1 MSVAQFRVENGLI
14 PGEHNNADLGHSTA
28 QWKDVHVAGG
38 LKLGTKTLDS
48 SFALT
53 STDLSVNQIT
63 LGSLT
68 IDSSTTFGL
77 DSAGIVNIINANPTL
92 DSALVVSIINNETL
106 DSAGIVSIINNETLD
121 STHVKSLIAEEGLD
135 SAVVNQ
141 IISQATSITDSSL
154 VAQLIDSAYVQGKV
168 PASYLTTTLDNDGY
182 IHANQPLIQSFI
194 TGFSS
199 PIVTIDSAFIQ
210 ARAGAGTDSAA
221 VIALI
226 DSDYVQAR
234 QTASTDSAAVI
245 ALIDSAYVQARTTAG
260 TDSAAVLAMID
271 SSHVQGKIP
280 ASFLTT
286 TLDNDGYLYA
296 NQPLIQSFITG
307 FSSPIVT
314 IDSAFIQARAGGGGD
329 SAINASN
336 ALLATNATKLNTA
349 RNIAIS
355 GFATGNANFD
365 GSGDINISTTGA
377 LSGSLAGN
385 LTITNYALL
394 SNATSNWTGDPGAQ
408 GKIQYHSNRW
418 YIVADQSSNRIVQ
431 FRRNNSD
438 VSYVDN
444 SGIYQGRATSANW
457 ADLAEK
463 YEADMEY
470 EEGTVVA
477 IGGDKEITKYKDGMP
492 LAGVISFHPGVRMNV
507 TEENIEDPL
516 FPFVALKGRVPVKI
530 KGSAT
535 KGDYIV
541 ADDDGFGVAC
551 KIENCPHSNKLI
563 GVAIE
568 TGSDMIEVK
577 I

>member
-14 PGEHNNADLGHSTA
+14 PGEHNDADLGHNTA
-28 QWKDVHVAGG
+28 QWKDVYVAGD

-48 SFALT
+48 NFALT

-68 IDSSTTFGL
+68 IDSSTTFGGL

-92 DSALVVSIINNETL
+92 DSALVVNIINQ
-106 DSAGIVSIINNETLD
+106 ETLD
-121 STHVKSLIAEEGLD
+121 STNVKTLIAEEGLD
-135 SAVVNQ
+135 SALVNQ

-154 VAQLIDSAYVQGKV
+154 VQQLIDSAYVQGKIPGSV
-168 PASYLTTTLDNDGY
+168 ISTKLDNEGY
-182 IHANQPLIQSFI
+182 IYANQPLIQSFI

-210 ARAGAGTDSAA
+210 ARAGTGTDSAA
-221 VIALI
+221 VIAMI
-226 DSDYVQAR
+226 DSTYVQAR
-234 QTASTDSAAVI
+234 AGA
-245 ALIDSAYVQARTTAG
+245 AG

-271 SSHVQGKIP
+271 SAHVQGKIP
-280 ASFLTT
+280 GSFLTT
-286 TLDNDGYLYA
+286 QIDNEGYLYA

-314 IDSAFIQARAGGGGD
+314 IDSAFIQARAGGGD

-336 ALLATNATKLNTA
+336 ALLATNAEKLNTA
-349 RNIAIS
+349 RNIALT

-365 GSGDINISTTGA
+365 GSGNISISTTGA
-377 LSGSLAGN
+377 LSGSLAGD
-385 LTITNYALL
+385 LTITNYAIK
-394 SNATSNWTGDPGAQ
+394 SNASSNWTGDPGSQ

-444 SGIYQGRATSANW
+444 SGVYQGRATSANW

-477 IGGDKEITKYKDGMP
+477 IGGDKEVTKYKEGMP
-492 LAGVISFHPGVRMNV
+492 LAGVISMHPGVRMNV
-507 TEENIEDPL
+507 TEVNIEDPL

-535 KGDYIV
+535 KGDYII
-541 ADDDGFGVAC
+541 ADDNGLGVAWWG
-551 KIENCPHSNKLI
+551 IEPNFDPHKLI
-563 GVAIE
+563 GIALE
-568 TGSDMIEVK
+568 TGSDMVEVK

>member
-14 PGEHNNADLGHSTA
+14 PGEHNDADLGHNTA
-28 QWKDVHVAGG
+28 QWKDVYVAGD

-92 DSALVVSIINNETL
+92 DSALVVNIINQETL
-106 DSAGIVSIINNETLD
+106 DSN
-121 STHVKSLIAEEGLD
+121 HVKTLIAEEGLD
-135 SAVVNQ
+135 SALVNQ

-154 VAQLIDSAYVQGKV
+154 VQQLIDSAYVQLKMPGSVIATK
-168 PASYLTTTLDNDGY
+168 LDNEGY
-182 IHANQPLIQSFI
+182 IYANQPLIQSFI

-210 ARAGAGTDSAA
+210 ARAGTGTDSAA
-221 VIALI
+221 VIAMI
-226 DSDYVQAR
+226 DSTYVQAR
-234 QTASTDSAAVI
+234 AGA
-245 ALIDSAYVQARTTAG
+245 AG

-271 SSHVQGKIP
+271 SAHVQGKIP
-280 ASFLTT
+280 GSFLTT
-286 TLDNDGYLYA
+286 QIDNEGYLYA

-336 ALLATNATKLNTA
+336 ALLATNATKLNTP
-349 RNIAIS
+349 RNIALT
-355 GFATGNANFD
+355 GFATGNADFD
-365 GSGDINISTTGA
+365 GSGNISISTTGA
-377 LSGSLAGN
+377 LSGSLSGD
-385 LTITNYALL
+385 LTITDRAIK
-394 SNATSNWTGDPGAQ
+394 SNASSNWTGDPGSQ

-477 IGGDKEITKYKDGMP
+477 IGGDKEVTKYKEGMP
-492 LAGVISFHPGVRMNV
+492 LAGVVSFHPGVRMNV
-507 TEENIEDPL
+507 TEENMEDPL

-535 KGDYIV
+535 KGDYII
-541 ADDDGFGVAC
+541 ADDNGLGVAWWGV
-551 KIENCPHSNKLI
+551 EPNFDPYKLI
-563 GVAIE
+563 GIALE

-577 I
+577 V

>member
-14 PGEHNNADLGHSTA
+14 PGEHNDADLGHNTA
-28 QWKDVHVAGG
+28 QWKDVYVAGD

-92 DSALVVSIINNETL
+92 DSALVVNIINQ
-106 DSAGIVSIINNETLD
+106 ETLD
-121 STHVKSLIAEEGLD
+121 STNVKTLIAEEGLD
-135 SAVVNQ
+135 SALVNQ

-154 VAQLIDSAYVQGKV
+154 VQQLIDSAYVQGKIPGSV
-168 PASYLTTTLDNDGY
+168 ISTKLDNEGY
-182 IHANQPLIQSFI
+182 IYANQPLIQSFI

-210 ARAGAGTDSAA
+210 ARAGTGTDSAA
-221 VIALI
+221 VIAMI
-226 DSDYVQAR
+226 DSTYVQAR
-234 QTASTDSAAVI
+234 AGA
-245 ALIDSAYVQARTTAG
+245 AG

-271 SSHVQGKIP
+271 SAHVQGKIP
-280 ASFLTT
+280 GSFITT
-286 TLDNDGYLYA
+286 QIDNEGYLYA

-329 SAINASN
+329 SAVNSSN
-336 ALLATNATKLNTA
+336 ALLATNATKLNTP

-365 GSGDINISTTGA
+365 GSGDITISTTGS
-377 LSGSLAGN
+377 LSGSLSGD
-385 LTITNYALL
+385 LTITDRAIK
-394 SNATSNWTGDPGAQ
+394 SNASSNWTGDPGSQ

-431 FRRNNSD
+431 FRRNSSD

-444 SGIYQGRATSANW
+444 SGVYQGRATSANW

-463 YEADMEY
+463 YEADKEY
-470 EEGTVVA
+470 DEGTVVA
-477 IGGDKEITKYKDGMP
+477 IGGDKEITEYREGMP
-492 LAGVISFHPGVRMNV
+492 LAGVISMHPGVRMNV
-507 TEENIEDPL
+507 TEVNIEDPL

-535 KGDYIV
+535 KGDYII
-541 ADDDGFGVAC
+541 ADDNGLGVAWWGV
-551 KIENCPHSNKLI
+551 EPNFDPYKLI
-563 GVAIE
+563 GIALE

-577 I
+577 V

>member
-14 PGEHNNADLGHSTA
+14 PGEHNDADLGHNTA
-28 QWKDVHVAGG
+28 QWKDVYVAGD

-92 DSALVVSIINNETL
+92 DSALVVNIINQETL
-106 DSAGIVSIINNETLD
+106 DSN
-121 STHVKSLIAEEGLD
+121 HVKTLIAEEGLD
-135 SAVVNQ
+135 SALVNQ

-154 VAQLIDSAYVQGKV
+154 VQQLIDSAYVQLKMPGSVIATK
-168 PASYLTTTLDNDGY
+168 LDNEGY
-182 IHANQPLIQSFI
+182 IYANQPLIQSFI

-210 ARAGAGTDSAA
+210 ARAGTGTDSAA
-221 VIALI
+221 VIAMI
-226 DSDYVQAR
+226 DSTYVQAR
-234 QTASTDSAAVI
+234 AGA
-245 ALIDSAYVQARTTAG
+245 AG

-271 SSHVQGKIP
+271 SAHVQGKIP
-280 ASFLTT
+280 GSFITT
-286 TLDNDGYLYA
+286 QIDNEGYLYA

-336 ALLATNATKLNTA
+336 ALLATNATKLNTP
-349 RNIAIS
+349 RNIALT
-355 GFATGNANFD
+355 GFATGNADFD
-365 GSGDINISTTGA
+365 GSGNISISTTGA
-377 LSGSLAGN
+377 LSGSLSGD
-385 LTITNYALL
+385 LTITDRAIK
-394 SNATSNWTGDPGAQ
+394 SNASSNWTGDPGSQ

-431 FRRNNSD
+431 FRRNSSD

-444 SGIYQGRATSANW
+444 SGVYQGRATSANW

-463 YEADMEY
+463 YEADKEY
-470 EEGTVVA
+470 DEGTVVA
-477 IGGDKEITKYKDGMP
+477 IGGDKEITEYREGMP
-492 LAGVISFHPGVRMNV
+492 LAGVVSFHPGVRMNV
-507 TEENIEDPL
+507 TEENMEDPL

-535 KGDYIV
+535 KGDYII
-541 ADDDGFGVAC
+541 ADDNGLGVAWWGV
-551 KIENCPHSNKLI
+551 EPNFDPYKLI
-563 GVAIE
+563 GIALE

-577 I
+577 V

>member
-14 PGEHNNADLGHSTA
+14 PGEHNNADLGHNTA
-28 QWKDVHVAGG
+28 QWKDVYVAGD

-92 DSALVVSIINNETL
+92 DSALVVNIINQETL
-106 DSAGIVSIINNETLD
+106 DSN
-121 STHVKSLIAEEGLD
+121 HVKTLIAEEGLD
-135 SAVVNQ
+135 SALVNQ

-154 VAQLIDSAYVQGKV
+154 VQQLIDSAYVQGKIPGSV
-168 PASYLTTTLDNDGY
+168 ISTKLDNEGY
-182 IHANQPLIQSFI
+182 IYANQPLIQSFI

-210 ARAGAGTDSAA
+210 ARAGTGTDSAA
-221 VIALI
+221 VIAMI
-226 DSDYVQAR
+226 DSTYVQAR
-234 QTASTDSAAVI
+234 AGA
-245 ALIDSAYVQARTTAG
+245 AG

-271 SSHVQGKIP
+271 SAHVQGKIP
-280 ASFLTT
+280 GSFLTT
-286 TLDNDGYLYA
+286 QIDNEGYLYA

-329 SAINASN
+329 SAINSSN
-336 ALLATNATKLNTA
+336 ALLATNATKLNTP
-349 RNIAIS
+349 RNIALT
-355 GFATGNANFD
+355 GFATGNADFD
-365 GSGDINISTTGA
+365 GSGNISISTTGS
-377 LSGSLAGN
+377 LSGSLSGD
-385 LTITNYALL
+385 LTITDRAIK
-394 SNATSNWTGDPGAQ
+394 SNASSNWTGDPGSQ

-431 FRRNNSD
+431 FRRNSSD

-444 SGIYQGRATSANW
+444 SGVYNGRATSANW

-477 IGGDKEITKYKDGMP
+477 IGGDKEVTKYKEGMP
-492 LAGVISFHPGVRMNV
+492 LAGVVSFHPGVRMNV
-507 TEENIEDPL
+507 TEENMEDPL

-535 KGDYIV
+535 KGDYII
-541 ADDDGFGVAC
+541 ADDNGLGVAWWGV
-551 KIENCPHSNKLI
+551 EPNFDPYKLI
-563 GVAIE
+563 GIALE

-577 I
+577 V

>member
-14 PGEHNNADLGHSTA
+14 PGEHNDADLGHNTA
-28 QWKDVHVAGG
+28 QWKDVYVAGD

-92 DSALVVSIINNETL
+92 DSALVVNIINQETL
-106 DSAGIVSIINNETLD
+106 DSN
-121 STHVKSLIAEEGLD
+121 HVKTLIAEEGLD
-135 SAVVNQ
+135 SALVNQ

-154 VAQLIDSAYVQGKV
+154 VQQLIDSAYVQLKMPGSVIATK
-168 PASYLTTTLDNDGY
+168 LDNEGY
-182 IHANQPLIQSFI
+182 IYANQPLIQSFI

-210 ARAGAGTDSAA
+210 ARAGTGTDSAA
-221 VIALI
+221 VIAMI
-226 DSDYVQAR
+226 DSTYVQAR
-234 QTASTDSAAVI
+234 AGA
-245 ALIDSAYVQARTTAG
+245 AG
-260 TDSAAVLAMID
+260 TDSATVLAMID
-271 SSHVQGKIP
+271 SAHVQGKIP
-280 ASFLTT
+280 GSFLTT
-286 TLDNDGYLYA
+286 QIDNEGYLYA

-329 SAINASN
+329 SAINSSN
-336 ALLATNATKLNTA
+336 ALLATNATKLNTP

-365 GSGDINISTTGA
+365 GSGDITISTTGS
-377 LSGSLAGN
+377 LSGSLSGD
-385 LTITNYALL
+385 LTITDRAIK
-394 SNATSNWTGDPGAQ
+394 SNASSNWTGDPGSQ

-431 FRRNNSD
+431 FRRNSSD

-444 SGIYQGRATSANW
+444 SGVYQGRATSANW

-463 YEADMEY
+463 YEADKEY
-470 EEGTVVA
+470 DEGTVVA
-477 IGGDKEITKYKDGMP
+477 IGGDKEITEYREGMP
-492 LAGVISFHPGVRMNV
+492 LAGVVSFHPGVRMNV
-507 TEENIEDPL
+507 TEENMEDPL

-535 KGDYIV
+535 KGDYII
-541 ADDDGFGVAC
+541 ADDNGLGVAWWGV
-551 KIENCPHSNKLI
+551 EPNFDPYKLI
-563 GVAIE
+563 GIALE

-577 I
+577 V

>member
-14 PGEHNNADLGHSTA
+14 PAEHNDADLGHNTA
-28 QWKDVHVAGG
+28 QWKDVYVAGD

-92 DSALVVSIINNETL
+92 DSALVVNIINQETL
-106 DSAGIVSIINNETLD
+106 DSN
-121 STHVKSLIAEEGLD
+121 HVKTLIAEEGLD
-135 SAVVNQ
+135 SALVNQ

-154 VAQLIDSAYVQGKV
+154 VQQLIDSAYVQLKMPGSVIATK
-168 PASYLTTTLDNDGY
+168 LDNEGY
-182 IHANQPLIQSFI
+182 IYANQPLIQSFI

-210 ARAGAGTDSAA
+210 ARAGTGTDSAA
-221 VIALI
+221 VIAMI
-226 DSDYVQAR
+226 DSTYVQAR
-234 QTASTDSAAVI
+234 AGA
-245 ALIDSAYVQARTTAG
+245 AG

-271 SSHVQGKIP
+271 SAHVQGKIP
-280 ASFLTT
+280 GSFLTT
-286 TLDNDGYLYA
+286 QIDNEGYLYA

-329 SAINASN
+329 SAINSSN
-336 ALLATNATKLNTA
+336 ALLATNATKLNTP

-365 GSGDINISTTGA
+365 GSGDITISTTGS
-377 LSGSLAGN
+377 LSGSLSGD
-385 LTITNYALL
+385 LTITDRAIK
-394 SNATSNWTGDPGAQ
+394 SNASSNWTGDPGSQ

-431 FRRNNSD
+431 FRRNSSD

-444 SGIYQGRATSANW
+444 SGVYQGRATSANW

-463 YEADMEY
+463 YEADKEY
-470 EEGTVVA
+470 DEGTVVA
-477 IGGDKEITKYKDGMP
+477 IGGDKEITEYREGMP
-492 LAGVISFHPGVRMNV
+492 LAGVVSFHPGVRMNV
-507 TEENIEDPL
+507 TEENMEDPL

-535 KGDYIV
+535 KGDYII
-541 ADDDGFGVAC
+541 ADDNGLGVAWWGV
-551 KIENCPHSNKLI
+551 EPNFDPYKLI
-563 GVAIE
+563 GIALE

-577 I
+577 V

>member
-14 PGEHNNADLGHSTA
+14 PAEHNDADLGHNTA
-28 QWKDVHVAGG
+28 QWKDVYVAGD

-92 DSALVVSIINNETL
+92 DSALVVNIINQETL
-106 DSAGIVSIINNETLD
+106 DSN
-121 STHVKSLIAEEGLD
+121 HVKTLIAEEGLD
-135 SAVVNQ
+135 SALVNQ

-154 VAQLIDSAYVQGKV
+154 VQQLIDSAYVQGKIPGSV
-168 PASYLTTTLDNDGY
+168 ISTKLDNEGY
-182 IHANQPLIQSFI
+182 IYANQPLIQSFI

-210 ARAGAGTDSAA
+210 ARAGTGTDSAA
-221 VIALI
+221 VIAMI
-226 DSDYVQAR
+226 DSTYVQAR
-234 QTASTDSAAVI
+234 AGA
-245 ALIDSAYVQARTTAG
+245 AG

-280 ASFLTT
+280 GSFITT
-286 TLDNDGYLYA
+286 QIDNEGYLYA

-329 SAINASN
+329 SAVNSSN

-365 GSGDINISTTGA
+365 GSGDINISTTGS
-377 LSGSLAGN
+377 LSGSLSGD
-385 LTITNYALL
+385 LTITDRAIK
-394 SNATSNWTGDPGAQ
+394 SNASSNWTGDPGSQ

-431 FRRNNSD
+431 FRRNSSD

-444 SGIYQGRATSANW
+444 SGVYQGRATSANW

-477 IGGDKEITKYKDGMP
+477 IGGDKEITKYKEGMP
-492 LAGVISFHPGVRMNV
+492 LAGVVSFHPGVRMNV
-507 TEENIEDPL
+507 TEENMEDPL

-535 KGDYIV
+535 KGDYII
-541 ADDDGFGVAC
+541 ADDDGLGIAWWG
-551 KIENCPHSNKLI
+551 IEPNFDVHKLI
-563 GVAIE
+563 GIALE

-577 I
+577 V

>member
-14 PGEHNNADLGHSTA
+14 PGEHNNADLGHNTGR
-28 QWKDVHVAGG
+28 WKDVYVQGG

-48 SFALT
+48 NFALT

-92 DSALVVSIINNETL
+92 DSALVVNIINQ
-106 DSAGIVSIINNETLD
+106 ETLD
-121 STHVKSLIAEEGLD
+121 STNVKTLIAEEGLD
-135 SAVVNQ
+135 SALVNQ

-154 VAQLIDSAYVQGKV
+154 VQQLIDSAYVQGKIPGSV
-168 PASYLTTTLDNDGY
+168 ISTKLDNEGY
-182 IHANQPLIQSFI
+182 IYANQPLIQSFI

-210 ARAGAGTDSAA
+210 ARAGTGTDSAA
-221 VIALI
+221 VIAMI
-226 DSDYVQAR
+226 DSTYVQAR
-234 QTASTDSAAVI
+234 AGA
-245 ALIDSAYVQARTTAG
+245 AG

-271 SSHVQGKIP
+271 SAHVQGKIP
-280 ASFLTT
+280 GSFLTT
-286 TLDNDGYLYA
+286 QIDNEGYLYA

-314 IDSAFIQARAGGGGD
+314 IDSAFIQAWAGGGGD
-329 SAINASN
+329 SAINSSN
-336 ALLATNATKLNTA
+336 ALLATNATKLNTP

-365 GSGDINISTTGA
+365 GSGDITISTTGS
-377 LSGSLAGN
+377 LSGSLSGD
-385 LTITNYALL
+385 LTITDRAIK
-394 SNATSNWTGDPGAQ
+394 SNASSNWTGDPGSQ

-431 FRRNNSD
+431 FRRNSSD

-444 SGIYQGRATSANW
+444 SGVYQGRATSANW

-463 YEADMEY
+463 YEADKEY
-470 EEGTVVA
+470 DEGTVVA
-477 IGGDKEITKYKDGMP
+477 IGGDKEVTEYREGMP
-492 LAGVISFHPGVRMNV
+492 LAGVVSFHPGVRMNV
-507 TEENIEDPL
+507 TEENMEDPL

-535 KGDYIV
+535 KGDYII
-541 ADDDGFGVAC
+541 ADDNGLGVAWWGV
-551 KIENCPHSNKLI
+551 EPNFDPYKLI
-563 GVAIE
+563 GIALE

-577 I
+577 V

>member
-14 PGEHNNADLGHSTA
+14 PGEHNDADLGHNTA
-28 QWKDVHVAGG
+28 QWKDVYVAGD

-48 SFALT
+48 NFALT

-92 DSALVVSIINNETL
+92 DSALVVNIINQETL
-106 DSAGIVSIINNETLD
+106 DSN
-121 STHVKSLIAEEGLD
+121 HVKTLIAEEGLD
-135 SAVVNQ
+135 SALVNQ

-154 VAQLIDSAYVQGKV
+154 VQQLIDSAYVQLKMPGSVISTK
-168 PASYLTTTLDNDGY
+168 LDNEGY
-182 IHANQPLIQSFI
+182 IYANQPLIQSFI

-210 ARAGAGTDSAA
+210 ARAGTGTDSAA
-221 VIALI
+221 VIAMI
-226 DSDYVQAR
+226 DSTYVQAR
-234 QTASTDSAAVI
+234 AGA
-245 ALIDSAYVQARTTAG
+245 AG

-271 SSHVQGKIP
+271 SAHVQGKIP
-280 ASFLTT
+280 GSFLTT
-286 TLDNDGYLYA
+286 QIDNEGYLYA

-329 SAINASN
+329 SAINSSN
-336 ALLATNATKLNTA
+336 ALLATNATKLNTP

-365 GSGDINISTTGA
+365 GSGDITISTTGS
-377 LSGSLAGN
+377 LSGSLSGD
-385 LTITNYALL
+385 LTITDRAIK
-394 SNATSNWTGDPGAQ
+394 SNASSNWTGDPGSQ

-431 FRRNNSD
+431 FRRNSSD

-444 SGIYQGRATSANW
+444 SGVYQGRATSANW

-463 YEADMEY
+463 YEADKEY
-470 EEGTVVA
+470 DEGTVVA
-477 IGGDKEITKYKDGMP
+477 IGGDKEITEYREGMP
-492 LAGVISFHPGVRMNV
+492 LAGVVSFHPGVRMNV
-507 TEENIEDPL
+507 TEENMEDPL

-535 KGDYIV
+535 KGDYII
-541 ADDDGFGVAC
+541 ADDNGLGVAWWGV
-551 KIENCPHSNKLI
+551 EPNFDPYKLI
-563 GVAIE
+563 GIALE

-577 I
+577 V

>member
-14 PGEHNNADLGHSTA
+14 PGEHNDADLGHNTA
-28 QWKDVHVAGG
+28 QWKDVYVAGD

-92 DSALVVSIINNETL
+92 DSALVVNIINQETL
-106 DSAGIVSIINNETLD
+106 DSD
-121 STHVKSLIAEEGLD
+121 HVKTLIAEEGLD
-135 SAVVNQ
+135 SALVNQ

-154 VAQLIDSAYVQGKV
+154 VQQLIDSAYVQLKMPGSVIATK
-168 PASYLTTTLDNDGY
+168 LDNEGY
-182 IHANQPLIQSFI
+182 IYANQPLIQSFI

-210 ARAGAGTDSAA
+210 ARAGTGTDSAA
-221 VIALI
+221 VIAMI
-226 DSDYVQAR
+226 DSTYVQAR
-234 QTASTDSAAVI
+234 AGA
-245 ALIDSAYVQARTTAG
+245 AG

-271 SSHVQGKIP
+271 SAHVQGKIP
-280 ASFLTT
+280 GSFLTT
-286 TLDNDGYLYA
+286 QIDNEGYLYA

-329 SAINASN
+329 SAINSSN
-336 ALLATNATKLNTA
+336 ALLATNATKLNTP

-365 GSGDINISTTGA
+365 GSGDITISTTGS
-377 LSGSLAGN
+377 LSGSLSGD
-385 LTITNYALL
+385 LTITDRAIK
-394 SNATSNWTGDPGAQ
+394 SNASSNWTGDPGTQ

-431 FRRNNSD
+431 FRRNSSD

-444 SGIYQGRATSANW
+444 SGVYQGRATSANW

-463 YEADMEY
+463 YEADKEY
-470 EEGTVVA
+470 DEGTVVA
-477 IGGDKEITKYKDGMP
+477 IGGDKEITEYREGMP
-492 LAGVISFHPGVRMNV
+492 LAGVVSFHPGVRMNV
-507 TEENIEDPL
+507 TEENMEDPL

-535 KGDYIV
+535 KGDYII
-541 ADDDGFGVAC
+541 ADDNGLGVAWWGV
-551 KIENCPHSNKLI
+551 EPNFDPYKLI
-563 GVAIE
+563 GIALE

-577 I
+577 V

>member
-14 PGEHNNADLGHSTA
+14 PGEHNDADLGHNTA
-28 QWKDVHVAGG
+28 QWKDVYVAGD

-92 DSALVVSIINNETL
+92 DSALVVNIINQ
-106 DSAGIVSIINNETLD
+106 ETLD
-121 STHVKSLIAEEGLD
+121 STNVKTLIAEEGLD
-135 SAVVNQ
+135 SALVNQ

-154 VAQLIDSAYVQGKV
+154 VQQLIDSAYVQGKIPGSV
-168 PASYLTTTLDNDGY
+168 ISTKLDNEGY
-182 IHANQPLIQSFI
+182 IYANQPLIQSFI

-210 ARAGAGTDSAA
+210 ARAGTGTDSAA
-221 VIALI
+221 VIAMI
-226 DSDYVQAR
+226 DSTYVQAR
-234 QTASTDSAAVI
+234 AGA
-245 ALIDSAYVQARTTAG
+245 AG

-271 SSHVQGKIP
+271 SAHVQGKIP
-280 ASFLTT
+280 GSFITT
-286 TLDNDGYLYA
+286 QIDNEGYLYA

-329 SAINASN
+329 SAINSSN
-336 ALLATNATKLNTA
+336 ALLATNATKLNTP

-365 GSGDINISTTGA
+365 GSGDITISTTGS
-377 LSGSLAGN
+377 LSGSLSGD
-385 LTITNYALL
+385 LTITDRAIK
-394 SNATSNWTGDPGAQ
+394 SNASSNWTGDPGSQ

-431 FRRNNSD
+431 FRRNSSD

-444 SGIYQGRATSANW
+444 SGVYQGRATSANW

-463 YEADMEY
+463 YEADKEY
-470 EEGTVVA
+470 DEGTVVA
-477 IGGDKEITKYKDGMP
+477 IGGDKEITEYREGMP
-492 LAGVISFHPGVRMNV
+492 LAGVVSFHPGVRMNV
-507 TEENIEDPL
+507 TEENMEDPL

-535 KGDYIV
+535 KGDYII
-541 ADDDGFGVAC
+541 ADDDGLGIAWWG
-551 KIENCPHSNKLI
+551 IEPNFDVHKLI
-563 GVAIE
+563 GIALE

-577 I
+577 V

>member
-28 QWKDVHVAGG
+28 QWKDVYVAGD
-38 LKLGTKTLDS
+38 LRLGTKVLDS

-92 DSALVVSIINNETL
+92 DSALVVNIINQETL
-106 DSAGIVSIINNETLD
+106 DSN
-121 STHVKSLIAEEGLD
+121 HVKTLIAEEGLD
-135 SAVVNQ
+135 SGLVNQ

-154 VAQLIDSAYVQGKV
+154 VQQLIDSAYVQGKIPGSV
-168 PASYLTTTLDNDGY
+168 IATKLDNEGY
-182 IHANQPLIQSFI
+182 IYANQPLIQSFI

-210 ARAGAGTDSAA
+210 ARAGTGTDSAA
-221 VIALI
+221 VIAM
-226 DSDYVQAR
+226 
-234 QTASTDSAAVI
+234 
-245 ALIDSAYVQARTTAG
+245 IDSAYVQARTTAG

-271 SSHVQGKIP
+271 SAHVQGKIP
-280 ASFLTT
+280 GSFISTQ
-286 TLDNDGYLYA
+286 LDNEGYIYA

-349 RNIAIS
+349 RNIALT
-355 GFATGNANFD
+355 GFATGNADFD
-365 GSGDINISTTGA
+365 GSGNISISTTGA
-377 LSGSLAGN
+377 LSGSLAGD
-385 LTITNYALL
+385 LTITNYAIK
-394 SNATSNWTGDPGAQ
+394 SNASSNWTGDPGSQ

-444 SGIYQGRATSANW
+444 SGVYQGRATSANW

-463 YEADMEY
+463 YETDMEY

-477 IGGDKEITKYKDGMP
+477 IGGDKEITKYREGMP
-492 LAGVISFHPGVRMNV
+492 LAGVISMHPGVRMNV

-535 KGDYIV
+535 KGDYII
-541 ADDDGFGVAC
+541 ADDNGLGVAWWG
-551 KIENCPHSNKLI
+551 IEPNFDPHKLI
-563 GVAIE
+563 GIALE

>member
-14 PGEHNNADLGHSTA
+14 PGEHNDADLGHNTA
-28 QWKDVHVAGG
+28 QWKDVYVAGD

-92 DSALVVSIINNETL
+92 DSALVVNIINQETL
-106 DSAGIVSIINNETLD
+106 DSN
-121 STHVKSLIAEEGLD
+121 HVKTLIAEEGLD
-135 SAVVNQ
+135 SALVNQ

-154 VAQLIDSAYVQGKV
+154 VQQLIDSAYVQLKMPGSVIATK
-168 PASYLTTTLDNDGY
+168 LDNEGY
-182 IHANQPLIQSFI
+182 IYANQPLIQSFI

-210 ARAGAGTDSAA
+210 ARAGTGTDSAA
-221 VIALI
+221 VIAMI
-226 DSDYVQAR
+226 DSTYVQAR
-234 QTASTDSAAVI
+234 AGA
-245 ALIDSAYVQARTTAG
+245 AG

-271 SSHVQGKIP
+271 SAHVQGKIP
-280 ASFLTT
+280 GSFLTT
-286 TLDNDGYLYA
+286 QIDNEGYLYA

-329 SAINASN
+329 SAINSSN
-336 ALLATNATKLNTA
+336 ALLATNATKLNTP

-365 GSGDINISTTGA
+365 GSGDITISTTGS
-377 LSGSLAGN
+377 LSGSLSGD
-385 LTITNYALL
+385 LTITDRAIK
-394 SNATSNWTGDPGAQ
+394 SNASSNWTGDPGSQ

-431 FRRNNSD
+431 FRRNSSD

-444 SGIYQGRATSANW
+444 SGVYQGRATSANW

-463 YEADMEY
+463 YEADKEY
-470 EEGTVVA
+470 DEGTVVA
-477 IGGDKEITKYKDGMP
+477 IGGDKEITEYREGMP
-492 LAGVISFHPGVRMNV
+492 LAGVVSFHPGVRMNV
-507 TEENIEDPL
+507 TEENMEDPL

-535 KGDYIV
+535 KGDYII
-541 ADDDGFGVAC
+541 ADDNGLGVAWWGV
-551 KIENCPHSNKLI
+551 EPNFDPYKLI
-563 GVAIE
+563 GIALE

-577 I
+577 V

>member
-14 PGEHNNADLGHSTA
+14 PGEHNDADLGHNTA
-28 QWKDVHVAGG
+28 QWKDVYVAGD

-48 SFALT
+48 NFALT

-92 DSALVVSIINNETL
+92 DSALVVNIINQETL
-106 DSAGIVSIINNETLD
+106 DSN
-121 STHVKSLIAEEGLD
+121 HVKSLIAEEGLD
-135 SAVVNQ
+135 SALVNQ

-154 VAQLIDSAYVQGKV
+154 VQQLIDSAYVQGKIPGSV
-168 PASYLTTTLDNDGY
+168 ISTKLDNEGY
-182 IHANQPLIQSFI
+182 IYANQPLIQSFI

-210 ARAGAGTDSAA
+210 ARAGTGTDSAA
-221 VIALI
+221 VIAMI
-226 DSDYVQAR
+226 DSTYVQAR
-234 QTASTDSAAVI
+234 AGA
-245 ALIDSAYVQARTTAG
+245 AG

-271 SSHVQGKIP
+271 SAHVQGKIP
-280 ASFLTT
+280 GSFLTT
-286 TLDNDGYLYA
+286 QIDNEGYLYA

-314 IDSAFIQARAGGGGD
+314 IDSAFIQARAGGGD

-336 ALLATNATKLNTA
+336 ALLATNAEKLNTA
-349 RNIAIS
+349 RNIALT

-365 GSGDINISTTGA
+365 GSGNISISTTGA
-377 LSGSLAGN
+377 LSGSLAGD
-385 LTITNYALL
+385 LTITNYAIK
-394 SNATSNWTGDPGAQ
+394 SNASSNWTGDPGSQ

-431 FRRNNSD
+431 FRRNGSD

-463 YEADMEY
+463 YEADKEY
-470 EEGTVVA
+470 DEGTVVG
-477 IGGDKEITKYKDGMP
+477 IGGDKEITEYREGMP
-492 LAGVISFHPGVRMNV
+492 LAGVISMHPGVRMNV
-507 TEENIEDPL
+507 TEVNIEDPL

-535 KGDYIV
+535 KGDYII
-541 ADDDGFGVAC
+541 ADDNGLGIAWWG
-551 KIENCPHSNKLI
+551 IEPNFDPHKLI
-563 GVAIE
+563 GIALE

>member
-14 PGEHNNADLGHSTA
+14 PGEHNDADLGHNTA
-28 QWKDVHVAGG
+28 QWKDVYVAGD

-48 SFALT
+48 NFALT

-92 DSALVVSIINNETL
+92 DSALVVNIINQETL
-106 DSAGIVSIINNETLD
+106 DSD
-121 STHVKSLIAEEGLD
+121 HVKTLIAEEGLD
-135 SAVVNQ
+135 SALVNQ

-154 VAQLIDSAYVQGKV
+154 VQQLIDSAYVQGKIPGSV
-168 PASYLTTTLDNDGY
+168 ISTKLDNEGY
-182 IHANQPLIQSFI
+182 LYANQPLIQSFI

-210 ARAGAGTDSAA
+210 ARAGTGTDSAA
-221 VIALI
+221 VIAMI
-226 DSDYVQAR
+226 DSTYVQAR
-234 QTASTDSAAVI
+234 AGA
-245 ALIDSAYVQARTTAG
+245 AG

-271 SSHVQGKIP
+271 SAHVQGKIP
-280 ASFLTT
+280 GSFLTT
-286 TLDNDGYLYA
+286 QIDNEGYLYA

-329 SAINASN
+329 SAINSSN
-336 ALLATNATKLNTA
+336 ALLATNATKLNTP

-365 GSGDINISTTGA
+365 GSGDITISTTGS
-377 LSGSLAGN
+377 LSGSLSGD
-385 LTITNYALL
+385 LTITDRAIK
-394 SNATSNWTGDPGAQ
+394 SNASSNWTGDPGSQ

-431 FRRNNSD
+431 FRRNSSD

-444 SGIYQGRATSANW
+444 SGVYQGRATSANW

-463 YEADMEY
+463 YEADKEY
-470 EEGTVVA
+470 DEGTVVA
-477 IGGDKEITKYKDGMP
+477 IGGDKEITEYREGMP
-492 LAGVISFHPGVRMNV
+492 LAGVVSFHPGVRMNV
-507 TEENIEDPL
+507 TEENMEDPL

-535 KGDYIV
+535 KGDYII
-541 ADDDGFGVAC
+541 ADDNGLGVAWWGV
-551 KIENCPHSNKLI
+551 EPNFDPYKLI
-563 GVAIE
+563 GIALE

-577 I
+577 V

>member
-14 PGEHNNADLGHSTA
+14 PGEHNDADLGHNTA
-28 QWKDVHVAGG
+28 QWKDVYIAGD

-48 SFALT
+48 NFALT

-68 IDSSTTFGL
+68 IDSSTTFGGL
-77 DSAGIVNIINANPTL
+77 DSAGIVNLINANPTL
-92 DSALVVSIINNETL
+92 DSALVVNIINQETL
-106 DSAGIVSIINNETLD
+106 DSN
-121 STHVKSLIAEEGLD
+121 HVKSLIAEEGLD
-135 SAVVNQ
+135 SALVNQ

-154 VAQLIDSAYVQGKV
+154 VQQLIDSAYVQGKIPGSV
-168 PASYLTTTLDNDGY
+168 ISTKLDNEGY
-182 IHANQPLIQSFI
+182 IYANQPLIQSFI

-210 ARAGAGTDSAA
+210 ARAGTGTDSAA
-221 VIALI
+221 VI
-226 DSDYVQAR
+226 S
-234 QTASTDSAAVI
+234 
-245 ALIDSAYVQARTTAG
+245 LIDSAYVQARAGAAG

-271 SSHVQGKIP
+271 SAHVQGKIP
-280 ASFLTT
+280 GSFLTT
-286 TLDNDGYLYA
+286 QIDNEGYLYA

-314 IDSAFIQARAGGGGD
+314 IDSAFIQARAGGGD

-336 ALLATNATKLNTA
+336 ALLATNAEKLNTA
-349 RNIAIS
+349 RNIALT

-365 GSGDINISTTGA
+365 GSGNISISTTGA
-377 LSGSLAGN
+377 LSGSLAGD
-385 LTITNYALL
+385 LTITNYAIK
-394 SNATSNWTGDPGAQ
+394 SNASSNWTGDPGSQ

-431 FRRNNSD
+431 FRRNGSD

-463 YEADMEY
+463 YEADKEY
-470 EEGTVVA
+470 DEGTVVG
-477 IGGDKEITKYKDGMP
+477 IGGDKEITEYREGMP
-492 LAGVISFHPGVRMNV
+492 LAGVISMHPGVRMNV
-507 TEENIEDPL
+507 TEVNIEDPL

-535 KGDYIV
+535 KGDYII
-541 ADDDGFGVAC
+541 ADDNGLGVAWWG
-551 KIENCPHSNKLI
+551 IEPNFDPHKLI
-563 GVAIE
+563 GIALE
-568 TGSDMIEVK
+568 TGSDMVEVK

>member
-14 PGEHNNADLGHSTA
+14 PAEHNDADLGHNTA
-28 QWKDVHVAGG
+28 QWKDVYVAGD

-92 DSALVVSIINNETL
+92 DSALVVNIINQETL
-106 DSAGIVSIINNETLD
+106 DSN
-121 STHVKSLIAEEGLD
+121 HVKTLIAEEGLD
-135 SAVVNQ
+135 SALVNQ

-154 VAQLIDSAYVQGKV
+154 VQQLIDSAYVQLKMPGSVIATK
-168 PASYLTTTLDNDGY
+168 LDNEGY
-182 IHANQPLIQSFI
+182 IYANQPLIQSFI

-210 ARAGAGTDSAA
+210 ARAGTGTDSAA
-221 VIALI
+221 VIAMI
-226 DSDYVQAR
+226 DSTYVQAR
-234 QTASTDSAAVI
+234 AGA
-245 ALIDSAYVQARTTAG
+245 AG
-260 TDSAAVLAMID
+260 TDSATVLAMID
-271 SSHVQGKIP
+271 SAHVQGKIP
-280 ASFLTT
+280 GSFLTT
-286 TLDNDGYLYA
+286 QIDNEGYLYA

-329 SAINASN
+329 SAINSSN
-336 ALLATNATKLNTA
+336 ALLATNATKLNTP

-365 GSGDINISTTGA
+365 GSGDITISTTGS
-377 LSGSLAGN
+377 LSGSLSGD
-385 LTITNYALL
+385 LTITDRAIK
-394 SNATSNWTGDPGAQ
+394 SNASSNWTGDPGSQ

-431 FRRNNSD
+431 FRRNSSD

-444 SGIYQGRATSANW
+444 SGVYQGRATSANW

-463 YEADMEY
+463 YEADKEY
-470 EEGTVVA
+470 DEGTVVA
-477 IGGDKEITKYKDGMP
+477 IGGDKEITEYREGMP
-492 LAGVISFHPGVRMNV
+492 LAGVVSFHPGVRMNV
-507 TEENIEDPL
+507 TEENMEDPL

-535 KGDYIV
+535 KGDYII
-541 ADDDGFGVAC
+541 ADDNGLGVAWWGV
-551 KIENCPHSNKLI
+551 EPNFDPYKLI
-563 GVAIE
+563 GIALE

-577 I
+577 V

>member
-14 PGEHNNADLGHSTA
+14 PGEHNDADLGHNTA
-28 QWKDVHVAGG
+28 QWKDVYVAGD

-48 SFALT
+48 NFALT

-92 DSALVVSIINNETL
+92 DSALVVNIINQETL
-106 DSAGIVSIINNETLD
+106 DSD
-121 STHVKSLIAEEGLD
+121 HVKTLIAEEGLD
-135 SAVVNQ
+135 SALVNQ

-154 VAQLIDSAYVQGKV
+154 VQQLIDSAYVQGKIPGSV
-168 PASYLTTTLDNDGY
+168 ISTKLDNEGY
-182 IHANQPLIQSFI
+182 LYANQPLIQSFI
-194 TGFSS
+194 TGFST

-210 ARAGAGTDSAA
+210 ARAGTGTDSAA
-221 VIALI
+221 VIAMI
-226 DSDYVQAR
+226 DSTYVQAR
-234 QTASTDSAAVI
+234 AGA
-245 ALIDSAYVQARTTAG
+245 AG

-271 SSHVQGKIP
+271 SAHVQGKIP
-280 ASFLTT
+280 GSFLTT
-286 TLDNDGYLYA
+286 QIDNEGYLYA
-296 NQPLIQSFITG
+296 NQPLIHSFITG

-329 SAINASN
+329 SAINSSN
-336 ALLATNATKLNTA
+336 ALLATNATKLNTP
-349 RNIAIS
+349 RNIALT
-355 GFATGNANFD
+355 GFATGNADFD
-365 GSGDINISTTGA
+365 GSGNISISTTGA
-377 LSGSLAGN
+377 LSGSLSGD
-385 LTITNYALL
+385 LTITDRAIK
-394 SNATSNWTGDPGAQ
+394 SNASSNWTGDPGSQ

-431 FRRNNSD
+431 FRRNSSD

-444 SGIYQGRATSANW
+444 SGVYQGRATSANW

-463 YEADMEY
+463 YEADKEY
-470 EEGTVVA
+470 DEGTVVA
-477 IGGDKEITKYKDGMP
+477 IGGDKEITEYREGMP
-492 LAGVISFHPGVRMNV
+492 LAGVVSFHPGVRMNV
-507 TEENIEDPL
+507 TEENMEDPL

-535 KGDYIV
+535 KGDYII
-541 ADDDGFGVAC
+541 ADDNGLGVAWWGV
-551 KIENCPHSNKLI
+551 EPNFDPYKLI
-563 GVAIE
+563 GIALE

-577 I
+577 V

>member
-106 DSAGIVSIINNETLD
+106 DS
-121 STHVKSLIAEEGLD
+121 THVKSLIAEEGLD

-210 ARAGAGTDSAA
+210 AR
-221 VIALI
+221 I
-226 DSDYVQAR
+226 DSDYIQAR
-234 QTASTDSAAVI
+234 AGAGTDSAAVI

-271 SSHVQGKIP
+271 SAHVQGKVP
-280 ASFLTT
+280 ASYLTT

>member
-14 PGEHNNADLGHSTA
+14 PGEHNDADLGHNTA
-28 QWKDVHVAGG
+28 QWKDVYVAGD

-48 SFALT
+48 NFALT

-92 DSALVVSIINNETL
+92 DSALVVNIINQETL
-106 DSAGIVSIINNETLD
+106 DSD
-121 STHVKSLIAEEGLD
+121 HVKTLIAEEGLD
-135 SAVVNQ
+135 SALVNQ

-154 VAQLIDSAYVQGKV
+154 VQQLIDSAYVQLKMPGSVIATK
-168 PASYLTTTLDNDGY
+168 LDNEGY
-182 IHANQPLIQSFI
+182 IYANQPLIQSFI

-210 ARAGAGTDSAA
+210 ARAGTGTDSAA
-221 VIALI
+221 VIAMI
-226 DSDYVQAR
+226 DSTYVQAR
-234 QTASTDSAAVI
+234 AGA
-245 ALIDSAYVQARTTAG
+245 AG

-271 SSHVQGKIP
+271 SAHVQGKIP
-280 ASFLTT
+280 GSFLTT
-286 TLDNDGYLYA
+286 QIDNEGYLYA

-329 SAINASN
+329 SAINSSN
-336 ALLATNATKLNTA
+336 ALLATNATKLNTP

-365 GSGDINISTTGA
+365 GSGDITISTTGS
-377 LSGSLAGN
+377 LSGSLSGD
-385 LTITNYALL
+385 LTITDRAIK
-394 SNATSNWTGDPGAQ
+394 SNASSNWTGDPGSQ

-431 FRRNNSD
+431 FRRNSSD

-444 SGIYQGRATSANW
+444 SGVYQGRATSANW

-463 YEADMEY
+463 YEADKEY
-470 EEGTVVA
+470 DEGTVVA
-477 IGGDKEITKYKDGMP
+477 IGGDKEITEYREGMP
-492 LAGVISFHPGVRMNV
+492 LAGVVSFHPGVRMNV
-507 TEENIEDPL
+507 TEENMEDPL

-535 KGDYIV
+535 KGDYII
-541 ADDDGFGVAC
+541 ADDNGLGVAWWGV
-551 KIENCPHSNKLI
+551 EPNFDPYKLI
-563 GVAIE
+563 GIALE

-577 I
+577 V

>member
-14 PGEHNNADLGHSTA
+14 PAEHNDADLGHNTA
-28 QWKDVHVAGG
+28 QWKDVYVAGD

-92 DSALVVSIINNETL
+92 DSALVVNIINQETL
-106 DSAGIVSIINNETLD
+106 DSN
-121 STHVKSLIAEEGLD
+121 HVKTLIAEEGLD
-135 SAVVNQ
+135 SALVNQ

-154 VAQLIDSAYVQGKV
+154 VQQLIDSAYVQGKIPGSV
-168 PASYLTTTLDNDGY
+168 ISTKLDNEGY
-182 IHANQPLIQSFI
+182 IYANQPLIQSFI

-210 ARAGAGTDSAA
+210 ARAGTGTDSAA
-221 VIALI
+221 VIAMI
-226 DSDYVQAR
+226 DSTYVQAR
-234 QTASTDSAAVI
+234 AGA
-245 ALIDSAYVQARTTAG
+245 AG
-260 TDSAAVLAMID
+260 TDSATVLAMID
-271 SSHVQGKIP
+271 SAHVQGKIP
-280 ASFLTT
+280 GSFLTT
-286 TLDNDGYLYA
+286 QIDNEGYLYA

-329 SAINASN
+329 SAINSSN
-336 ALLATNATKLNTA
+336 ALLATNATKLNTP

-365 GSGDINISTTGA
+365 GSGDITISTTGS
-377 LSGSLAGN
+377 LSGSLSGD
-385 LTITNYALL
+385 LTITDRAIK
-394 SNATSNWTGDPGAQ
+394 SNASSNWTGDPGSQ

-431 FRRNNSD
+431 FRRNSSD

-444 SGIYQGRATSANW
+444 SGVYQGRATSANW

-463 YEADMEY
+463 YEADKEY
-470 EEGTVVA
+470 DEGTVVA
-477 IGGDKEITKYKDGMP
+477 IGGDKEITEYREGMP
-492 LAGVISFHPGVRMNV
+492 LAGVVSFHPGVRMNV
-507 TEENIEDPL
+507 TEENMEDPL

-535 KGDYIV
+535 KGDYII
-541 ADDDGFGVAC
+541 ADDNGLGVAWWGV
-551 KIENCPHSNKLI
+551 EPNFDPYKLI
-563 GVAIE
+563 GIALE

-577 I
+577 V

>member
-14 PGEHNNADLGHSTA
+14 PGEHNDADLGHNTA
-28 QWKDVHVAGG
+28 QWKDVYVAGD

-92 DSALVVSIINNETL
+92 DSALVVNIINQETL
-106 DSAGIVSIINNETLD
+106 DSN
-121 STHVKSLIAEEGLD
+121 HVKTLIAEEGLD
-135 SAVVNQ
+135 SALVNQ

-154 VAQLIDSAYVQGKV
+154 VQQLIDSAYVQLKMPGSVIATK
-168 PASYLTTTLDNDGY
+168 LDNEGY
-182 IHANQPLIQSFI
+182 IYANQPLIQSFI

-210 ARAGAGTDSAA
+210 ARAGTGTDSAA
-221 VIALI
+221 VIAMI
-226 DSDYVQAR
+226 DSTYVQAR
-234 QTASTDSAAVI
+234 AGA
-245 ALIDSAYVQARTTAG
+245 AG
-260 TDSAAVLAMID
+260 TDSATVLAMID
-271 SSHVQGKIP
+271 SAHVQGKIP
-280 ASFLTT
+280 GSFLTT
-286 TLDNDGYLYA
+286 QIDNEGYLYA

-336 ALLATNATKLNTA
+336 ALLATNAEKLNTA
-349 RNIAIS
+349 RNIALT

-365 GSGDINISTTGA
+365 GSGDITISTTGS
-377 LSGSLAGN
+377 LSGSLSGD
-385 LTITNYALL
+385 LTITDRAIK
-394 SNATSNWTGDPGAQ
+394 SNASSNWTGDPGSQ

-431 FRRNNSD
+431 FRRNSSD

-444 SGIYQGRATSANW
+444 SGVYQGRATSANW

-463 YEADMEY
+463 YEADKEY
-470 EEGTVVA
+470 DEGTVVA
-477 IGGDKEITKYKDGMP
+477 IGGDKEITEYREGMP
-492 LAGVISFHPGVRMNV
+492 LAGVVSFHPGVRMNV
-507 TEENIEDPL
+507 TEENMEDPL

-535 KGDYIV
+535 KGDYII
-541 ADDDGFGVAC
+541 ADDNGLGVAWWGV
-551 KIENCPHSNKLI
+551 EPNFDPYKLI
-563 GVAIE
+563 GIALE

-577 I
+577 V

>member
-14 PGEHNNADLGHSTA
+14 PGEHNDADLGHNTA
-28 QWKDVHVAGG
+28 QWKDVYVAGD

-77 DSAGIVNIINANPTL
+77 DSAGIINIINANPTL
-92 DSALVVSIINNETL
+92 DSALVVNIINQETL
-106 DSAGIVSIINNETLD
+106 DSD
-121 STHVKSLIAEEGLD
+121 HVKTLIAEEGLD
-135 SAVVNQ
+135 SAIVNQ

-154 VAQLIDSAYVQGKV
+154 VQQLIDSAYVQLKIPGSVISTK
-168 PASYLTTTLDNDGY
+168 LDNEGY

-210 ARAGAGTDSAA
+210 ARAGTGTDSAA
-221 VIALI
+221 VIAMI
-226 DSDYVQAR
+226 DSTYVQAR
-234 QTASTDSAAVI
+234 AGA
-245 ALIDSAYVQARTTAG
+245 AG

-280 ASFLTT
+280 GSFISTQ
-286 TLDNDGYLYA
+286 LDNEGYIYA

-336 ALLATNATKLNTA
+336 ALLATNATKLNTP

-365 GSGDINISTTGA
+365 GSGDITISTTGS
-377 LSGSLAGN
+377 LSGSLSGD
-385 LTITNYALL
+385 LTITDRAIK
-394 SNATSNWTGDPGAQ
+394 SNASSNWTGDPGTQ

-431 FRRNNSD
+431 FRRNSSD

-444 SGIYQGRATSANW
+444 SGVYQGRATSANW

-463 YEADMEY
+463 YEADKEY
-470 EEGTVVA
+470 DEGTVVA
-477 IGGDKEITKYKDGMP
+477 IGGDKEITEYREGMP
-492 LAGVISFHPGVRMNV
+492 LAGVVSFHPGVRMNV
-507 TEENIEDPL
+507 TEENMEDPL

-535 KGDYIV
+535 KGDYII
-541 ADDDGFGVAC
+541 ADDNGLGVAWWGV
-551 KIENCPHSNKLI
+551 EPNFDPYKLI
-563 GVAIE
+563 GIALE

-577 I
+577 V

>member
-28 QWKDVHVAGG
+28 QWKDVYVAGD
-38 LKLGTKTLDS
+38 LRLGTKILDS

-77 DSAGIVNIINANPTL
+77 DSAGIVNIINANPSAL
-92 DSALVVSIINNETL
+92 DSALVVNIINQ
-106 DSAGIVSIINNETLD
+106 ETLD
-121 STHVKSLIAEEGLD
+121 STHVKTLIAEEGLD
-135 SAVVNQ
+135 SGLVNQ

-154 VAQLIDSAYVQGKV
+154 VQQLIDSAYVQGKIPGSV
-168 PASYLTTTLDNDGY
+168 IATKLDNEGY
-182 IHANQPLIQSFI
+182 IYANQPLIQSFI

-210 ARAGAGTDSAA
+210 ARAGTGTDSAA
-221 VIALI
+221 VIAM
-226 DSDYVQAR
+226 
-234 QTASTDSAAVI
+234 
-245 ALIDSAYVQARTTAG
+245 IDSAYVQARTTAG

-271 SSHVQGKIP
+271 SAHVQGKIP
-280 ASFLTT
+280 GSFISTQ
-286 TLDNDGYLYA
+286 LDNEGYIYA

-349 RNIAIS
+349 RNIALT
-355 GFATGNANFD
+355 GFATGNADFD
-365 GSGDINISTTGA
+365 GSGNISISTTGA
-377 LSGSLAGN
+377 LSGSLAGD
-385 LTITNYALL
+385 LTITNYAIK
-394 SNATSNWTGDPGAQ
+394 SNASSNWTGDPGSQ

-444 SGIYQGRATSANW
+444 SGVYQGRATSANW

-463 YEADMEY
+463 YETDMEY

-477 IGGDKEITKYKDGMP
+477 IGGDKEITKYREGMP
-492 LAGVISFHPGVRMNV
+492 LAGVISMHPGVRMNV

-535 KGDYIV
+535 KGDYII
-541 ADDDGFGVAC
+541 ADDNGLGVAWWG
-551 KIENCPHSNKLI
+551 IEPNFDPHKLI
-563 GVAIE
+563 GIALE

>member
-14 PGEHNNADLGHSTA
+14 PGEHNDADLGHNTGR
-28 QWKDVHVAGG
+28 WKDVYVAGD

-92 DSALVVSIINNETL
+92 DSALVVNIINQ
-106 DSAGIVSIINNETLD
+106 ETLD
-121 STHVKSLIAEEGLD
+121 STHVKTLIAEEGLD
-135 SAVVNQ
+135 SALVNQ

-154 VAQLIDSAYVQGKV
+154 VQQLIDSAYVQGKIPGSV
-168 PASYLTTTLDNDGY
+168 ISTKLDNEGY
-182 IHANQPLIQSFI
+182 IYANQPLIQSFI

-210 ARAGAGTDSAA
+210 ARAGTGTDSAA
-221 VIALI
+221 VI
-226 DSDYVQAR
+226 S
-234 QTASTDSAAVI
+234 
-245 ALIDSAYVQARTTAG
+245 LIDSAYVQARTTAG

-271 SSHVQGKIP
+271 SAHVQGKIP
-280 ASFLTT
+280 GSFLTT
-286 TLDNDGYLYA
+286 QIDNEGYLYA

-336 ALLATNATKLNTA
+336 ALLATNAEKLNTA
-349 RNIAIS
+349 RNIALT

-365 GSGDINISTTGA
+365 GSGNISISTTGA
-377 LSGSLAGN
+377 LSGSLAGD
-385 LTITNYALL
+385 LTITNYAIK
-394 SNATSNWTGDPGAQ
+394 SNASSNWTGDPGAQ

-444 SGIYQGRATSANW
+444 SGVYQGRATSANW

-463 YEADMEY
+463 YEADKEY
-470 EEGTVVA
+470 DEGTVV
-477 IGGDKEITKYKDGMP
+477 
-492 LAGVISFHPGVRMNV
+492 
-507 TEENIEDPL
+507 
-516 FPFVALKGRVPVKI
+516 
-530 KGSAT
+530 
-535 KGDYIV
+535 
-541 ADDDGFGVAC
+541 
-551 KIENCPHSNKLI
+551 
-563 GVAIE
+563 
-568 TGSDMIEVK
+568 
-577 I
+577 

>member
-14 PGEHNNADLGHSTA
+14 PGEHNDADLGHNTA
-28 QWKDVHVAGG
+28 QWKDVYVAGD

-48 SFALT
+48 NFALT

-92 DSALVVSIINNETL
+92 DSALVVNIINQETL
-106 DSAGIVSIINNETLD
+106 DSN
-121 STHVKSLIAEEGLD
+121 HVKTLIAEEGLD
-135 SAVVNQ
+135 SALVNQ

-154 VAQLIDSAYVQGKV
+154 VQQ
-168 PASYLTTTLDNDGY
+168 
-182 IHANQPLIQSFI
+182 
-194 TGFSS
+194 
-199 PIVTIDSAFIQ
+199 
-210 ARAGAGTDSAA
+210 
-221 VIALI
+221 
-226 DSDYVQAR
+226 
-234 QTASTDSAAVI
+234 
-245 ALIDSAYVQARTTAG
+245 LIDSAYVQARTTAG

-280 ASFLTT
+280 GSFITT
-286 TLDNDGYLYA
+286 QIDNEGYLYA

-314 IDSAFIQARAGGGGD
+314 IDSAFIQARAGGGD

-336 ALLATNATKLNTA
+336 ALLATNATKLNTP
-349 RNIAIS
+349 RNIALT
-355 GFATGNANFD
+355 GFATGNADFD
-365 GSGDINISTTGA
+365 GSGNISISTTGA
-377 LSGSLAGN
+377 LSGSLSGD
-385 LTITNYALL
+385 LTITDRAIK
-394 SNATSNWTGDPGAQ
+394 SNASSNWTGDPGTQ

-431 FRRNNSD
+431 FRRNSSD

-444 SGIYQGRATSANW
+444 SGVYQGRATSANW

-463 YEADMEY
+463 YEADKEY
-470 EEGTVVA
+470 DEGTVVA
-477 IGGDKEITKYKDGMP
+477 IGGDKEITEYREGMP
-492 LAGVISFHPGVRMNV
+492 LAGVVSFHPGVRMNV
-507 TEENIEDPL
+507 TEENMEDPL

-535 KGDYIV
+535 KGDYII
-541 ADDDGFGVAC
+541 ADDNGLGVAWWGV
-551 KIENCPHSNKLI
+551 EPNFDPYKLI
-563 GVAIE
+563 GIALE

-577 I
+577 V

>member
-14 PGEHNNADLGHSTA
+14 PGEHNDADLGHNTA
-28 QWKDVHVAGG
+28 QWKDVYVAGD

-48 SFALT
+48 NFALT

-92 DSALVVSIINNETL
+92 DSALVVNIINQETL
-106 DSAGIVSIINNETLD
+106 DSN
-121 STHVKSLIAEEGLD
+121 HVKTLIAEEGLD
-135 SAVVNQ
+135 SALVNQ

-154 VAQLIDSAYVQGKV
+154 VQQLIDSAYVQLKIPGSVISTK
-168 PASYLTTTLDNDGY
+168 LDNEGY
-182 IHANQPLIQSFI
+182 IYANQPLIQSFI

-210 ARAGAGTDSAA
+210 ARAGTGTDSAA
-221 VIALI
+221 VIAMI
-226 DSDYVQAR
+226 DSTYVQAR
-234 QTASTDSAAVI
+234 AGA
-245 ALIDSAYVQARTTAG
+245 AG
-260 TDSAAVLAMID
+260 TDSATVLAMID
-271 SSHVQGKIP
+271 SAHVQGKIP
-280 ASFLTT
+280 GSFLTT
-286 TLDNDGYLYA
+286 QIDNEGYLYA

-329 SAINASN
+329 SAINSSN
-336 ALLATNATKLNTA
+336 ALLATNATKLNTP

-365 GSGDINISTTGA
+365 GSGDITISTTGS
-377 LSGSLAGN
+377 LSGSLSGD
-385 LTITNYALL
+385 LTITDRAIK
-394 SNATSNWTGDPGAQ
+394 SNASSNWTGDPGSQ

-431 FRRNNSD
+431 FRRNSSD

-444 SGIYQGRATSANW
+444 SGVYQGRATSANW

-463 YEADMEY
+463 YEADKEY
-470 EEGTVVA
+470 DEGTVVA
-477 IGGDKEITKYKDGMP
+477 IGGDKEITEYREGMP
-492 LAGVISFHPGVRMNV
+492 LAGVVSFHPGVRMNV
-507 TEENIEDPL
+507 TEENMEDPL

-535 KGDYIV
+535 KGDYII
-541 ADDDGFGVAC
+541 ADDNGLGVAWWGV
-551 KIENCPHSNKLI
+551 EPNFDPYKLI
-563 GVAIE
+563 GIALE

-577 I
+577 V

>member
-14 PGEHNNADLGHSTA
+14 PGEHNDADLGHNTA
-28 QWKDVHVAGG
+28 QWKDVYVAGD

-77 DSAGIVNIINANPTL
+77 DSAGIINIINANPTLDSAGVVSIINANPTL
-92 DSALVVSIINNETL
+92 DSALVVNIINQETL
-106 DSAGIVSIINNETLD
+106 DSD
-121 STHVKSLIAEEGLD
+121 HVKTLIAEEGLD
-135 SAVVNQ
+135 SAIVNQ

-154 VAQLIDSAYVQGKV
+154 VQQLIDSAYVQLKIPGSVISTK
-168 PASYLTTTLDNDGY
+168 LDNEGY

-210 ARAGAGTDSAA
+210 ARAGTGTDSAA
-221 VIALI
+221 VIAMI
-226 DSDYVQAR
+226 DSTYVQAR
-234 QTASTDSAAVI
+234 AGA
-245 ALIDSAYVQARTTAG
+245 AG

-280 ASFLTT
+280 GSFISTQ
-286 TLDNDGYLYA
+286 LDNEGYIYA

-336 ALLATNATKLNTA
+336 ALLATNATKLNTP

-365 GSGDINISTTGA
+365 GSGDITISTTGS
-377 LSGSLAGN
+377 LSGSLSGD
-385 LTITNYALL
+385 LTITDRAIK
-394 SNATSNWTGDPGAQ
+394 SNASSNWTGDPGTQ

-431 FRRNNSD
+431 FRRNSSD

-444 SGIYQGRATSANW
+444 SGVYQGRATSANW

-463 YEADMEY
+463 YEADKEY
-470 EEGTVVA
+470 DEGTVVA
-477 IGGDKEITKYKDGMP
+477 IGGDKEITEYREGMP
-492 LAGVISFHPGVRMNV
+492 LAGVVSFHPGVRMNV
-507 TEENIEDPL
+507 TEENMEDPL

-535 KGDYIV
+535 KGDYII
-541 ADDDGFGVAC
+541 ADDNGLGVAWWGV
-551 KIENCPHSNKLI
+551 EPNFDPYKLI
-563 GVAIE
+563 GIALE

-577 I
+577 V

>member
-14 PGEHNNADLGHSTA
+14 PGEHNDADLGHNTA
-28 QWKDVHVAGG
+28 QWKDVYVAGD

-48 SFALT
+48 NFALT

-92 DSALVVSIINNETL
+92 DSALVVNIINQETL
-106 DSAGIVSIINNETLD
+106 DSD
-121 STHVKSLIAEEGLD
+121 HVKTLIAEEGLD
-135 SAVVNQ
+135 SALVNQ

-154 VAQLIDSAYVQGKV
+154 VQQLIDSAYVQLKMPGSVIATK
-168 PASYLTTTLDNDGY
+168 LDNEGY
-182 IHANQPLIQSFI
+182 IYANQPLIQSFI

-210 ARAGAGTDSAA
+210 ARAGTGTDSAA
-221 VIALI
+221 VIAMI
-226 DSDYVQAR
+226 DSTYVQAR
-234 QTASTDSAAVI
+234 AGA
-245 ALIDSAYVQARTTAG
+245 AG

-271 SSHVQGKIP
+271 SAHVQGKIP
-280 ASFLTT
+280 GSFLTT
-286 TLDNDGYLYA
+286 QIDNEGYLYA

-336 ALLATNATKLNTA
+336 ALLATNATKLNTP

-365 GSGDINISTTGA
+365 GSGDITISTTGS
-377 LSGSLAGN
+377 LSGSLSGD
-385 LTITNYALL
+385 LTITDRAIK
-394 SNATSNWTGDPGAQ
+394 SNASSNWTGDPGSQ

-431 FRRNNSD
+431 FRRNSSD

-444 SGIYQGRATSANW
+444 SGVYQGRATSANW

-463 YEADMEY
+463 YEADKEY
-470 EEGTVVA
+470 DEGTVVA
-477 IGGDKEITKYKDGMP
+477 IGGDKEITEYREGMP
-492 LAGVISFHPGVRMNV
+492 LAGVVSFHPGVRMNV
-507 TEENIEDPL
+507 TEENMEDPL

-535 KGDYIV
+535 KGDYII
-541 ADDDGFGVAC
+541 ADDNGLGVAWWGV
-551 KIENCPHSNKLI
+551 EPNFDPYKLI
-563 GVAIE
+563 GIALE

-577 I
+577 V

>member
-14 PGEHNNADLGHSTA
+14 PGEHNDADLGHNTA
-28 QWKDVHVAGG
+28 QWKDVYVAGD

-48 SFALT
+48 NFALT

-77 DSAGIVNIINANPTL
+77 DSAGIINIINANPTLDSAGVLGIINANPTL
-92 DSALVVSIINNETL
+92 DSALVVNIINQETL
-106 DSAGIVSIINNETLD
+106 DSD
-121 STHVKSLIAEEGLD
+121 HVKTLIAEEGLD
-135 SAVVNQ
+135 SALVNQ

-154 VAQLIDSAYVQGKV
+154 VQQLIDSAYVQLKIPGSVISTK
-168 PASYLTTTLDNDGY
+168 LDNEGY
-182 IHANQPLIQSFI
+182 IYANQPLIQSFI

-199 PIVTIDSAFIQ
+199 PIVTIDSSFIQARIDSDYIQ
-210 ARAGAGTDSAA
+210 ARAGTGTDSAA
-221 VIALI
+221 VIAM
-226 DSDYVQAR
+226 
-234 QTASTDSAAVI
+234 
-245 ALIDSAYVQARTTAG
+245 IDSAYVQARTTAG

-271 SSHVQGKIP
+271 SAHIQGKIP
-280 ASFLTT
+280 GSFLTT
-286 TLDNDGYLYA
+286 QIDNEGYLYA

-314 IDSAFIQARAGGGGD
+314 IDSAFIQARAGGGD

-336 ALLATNATKLNTA
+336 ALLATNAEKLNTA
-349 RNIAIS
+349 RNIALT

-365 GSGDINISTTGA
+365 GSGNISISTTGA
-377 LSGSLAGN
+377 LSGSLSGD
-385 LTITNYALL
+385 LTITDRAIK
-394 SNATSNWTGDPGAQ
+394 SNASSNWTGDPGSQ

-431 FRRNNSD
+431 FRRNSSD

-444 SGIYQGRATSANW
+444 SGVYQGRATSANW

-463 YEADMEY
+463 YEADKEY
-470 EEGTVVA
+470 DEGTVVA
-477 IGGDKEITKYKDGMP
+477 IGGDKEITEYREGMP
-492 LAGVISFHPGVRMNV
+492 LAGVVSFHPGVRMNV
-507 TEENIEDPL
+507 TEENMEDPL

-535 KGDYIV
+535 KGDYII
-541 ADDDGFGVAC
+541 ADDNGLGVAWWGV
-551 KIENCPHSNKLI
+551 EPNFDPYKLI
-563 GVAIE
+563 GIALE

-577 I
+577 V

>member
-14 PGEHNNADLGHSTA
+14 PGEHNDADLGHNTA
-28 QWKDVHVAGG
+28 QWKDVYVAGD

-48 SFALT
+48 NFALT

-92 DSALVVSIINNETL
+92 DSALVVNIINQETL
-106 DSAGIVSIINNETLD
+106 DSN
-121 STHVKSLIAEEGLD
+121 HVKSLIAEEGLD
-135 SAVVNQ
+135 SALVNQ

-154 VAQLIDSAYVQGKV
+154 VQQLIDSAYVQGKIPGSV
-168 PASYLTTTLDNDGY
+168 ISTKLDNEGY
-182 IHANQPLIQSFI
+182 IYANQPLIQSFI

-210 ARAGAGTDSAA
+210 ARAGTGTDSAA
-221 VIALI
+221 VI
-226 DSDYVQAR
+226 S
-234 QTASTDSAAVI
+234 
-245 ALIDSAYVQARTTAG
+245 LIDSAYVQARTTAG

-271 SSHVQGKIP
+271 SAHVQGKIP
-280 ASFLTT
+280 GSFLTT
-286 TLDNDGYLYA
+286 QIDNEGYLYA

-314 IDSAFIQARAGGGGD
+314 IDSAFIQARAGGGD

-336 ALLATNATKLNTA
+336 ALLATNAEKLNTA
-349 RNIAIS
+349 RNIALT

-365 GSGDINISTTGA
+365 GSGNISISTTGA
-377 LSGSLAGN
+377 LSGSLAGD
-385 LTITNYALL
+385 LTITNYAIK
-394 SNATSNWTGDPGAQ
+394 SNASSNWTGDPGAQ

-431 FRRNNSD
+431 FRRNGSD

-463 YEADMEY
+463 YEADKEY
-470 EEGTVVA
+470 DEGTVVG
-477 IGGDKEITKYKDGMP
+477 IGGDKEITEYREGMP
-492 LAGVISFHPGVRMNV
+492 LAGVISMHPGVRMNV
-507 TEENIEDPL
+507 TEVNIEDPL

-535 KGDYIV
+535 KGDYII
-541 ADDDGFGVAC
+541 ADDDGLGIAWWG
-551 KIENCPHSNKLI
+551 IEPNFDPHKLI
-563 GVAIE
+563 GIALE
-568 TGSDMIEVK
+568 TGSDMVEVK

>member
-28 QWKDVHVAGG
+28 QWKDVYVAGD
-38 LKLGTKTLDS
+38 LRLGTKILDS

-63 LGSLT
+63 LGSLV

-92 DSALVVSIINNETL
+92 DSALVVNIINQETL
-106 DSAGIVSIINNETLD
+106 DSN
-121 STHVKSLIAEEGLD
+121 HVKTLIAEEGLD
-135 SAVVNQ
+135 SGLVNQ

-154 VAQLIDSAYVQGKV
+154 VQQLIDSAYVQGKIPGSV
-168 PASYLTTTLDNDGY
+168 IATKLDNEGY
-182 IHANQPLIQSFI
+182 IYANQPLIQSFI

-210 ARAGAGTDSAA
+210 ARAGTGTDSAA
-221 VIALI
+221 VIAM
-226 DSDYVQAR
+226 
-234 QTASTDSAAVI
+234 
-245 ALIDSAYVQARTTAG
+245 IDSAYVQARTTAG

-271 SSHVQGKIP
+271 SAHVQGKIP
-280 ASFLTT
+280 GSFISTQ
-286 TLDNDGYLYA
+286 LDNEGYIYA

-349 RNIAIS
+349 RNIALT
-355 GFATGNANFD
+355 GFATGNADFD
-365 GSGDINISTTGA
+365 GSGNISISTTGA
-377 LSGSLAGN
+377 LSGSLAGD
-385 LTITNYALL
+385 LTITNYAIK
-394 SNATSNWTGDPGAQ
+394 SNASSNWTGDPGSQ

-444 SGIYQGRATSANW
+444 SGVYQGRATSANW

-463 YEADMEY
+463 YETDMEY

-477 IGGDKEITKYKDGMP
+477 IGGDKEITKYREGMP
-492 LAGVISFHPGVRMNV
+492 LAGVISMHPGVRMNV

-535 KGDYIV
+535 KGDYII
-541 ADDDGFGVAC
+541 ADDNGLGVAWWG
-551 KIENCPHSNKLI
+551 IEPNFDPHKLI
-563 GVAIE
+563 GIALE

>member
-1 MSVAQFRVENGLI
+1 M
-14 PGEHNNADLGHSTA
+14 
-28 QWKDVHVAGG
+28 
-38 LKLGTKTLDS
+38 KLGTKTLDS

-92 DSALVVSIINNETL
+92 DSALVVNIINQ
-106 DSAGIVSIINNETLD
+106 ETLD
-121 STHVKSLIAEEGLD
+121 STHVKTLIAEEGLD
-135 SAVVNQ
+135 SALVNQ

-154 VAQLIDSAYVQGKV
+154 VQQLIDSAYVQGKIPGSV
-168 PASYLTTTLDNDGY
+168 ISTKLDNEGY
-182 IHANQPLIQSFI
+182 IYANQPLIQSFI

-210 ARAGAGTDSAA
+210 ARAGTGTDSAA
-221 VIALI
+221 VIAMI
-226 DSDYVQAR
+226 DSTYVQAR
-234 QTASTDSAAVI
+234 AGA
-245 ALIDSAYVQARTTAG
+245 AG

-271 SSHVQGKIP
+271 SAHVQGKIP
-280 ASFLTT
+280 GSFLTT
-286 TLDNDGYLYA
+286 QIDNEGYLYA

-329 SAINASN
+329 SAINSSN
-336 ALLATNATKLNTA
+336 ALLATNATKLNTP

-365 GSGDINISTTGA
+365 GSGDITISTTGS
-377 LSGSLAGN
+377 LSGSLSGD
-385 LTITNYALL
+385 LTITDRAIK
-394 SNATSNWTGDPGAQ
+394 SNASSNWTGDPGSQ

-431 FRRNNSD
+431 FRRNSSD

-444 SGIYQGRATSANW
+444 SGVYQGRATSANW

-463 YEADMEY
+463 YEADKEY
-470 EEGTVVA
+470 DEGTVVA
-477 IGGDKEITKYKDGMP
+477 IGGDKEITEYREGMP
-492 LAGVISFHPGVRMNV
+492 LAGVVSFHPGVRMNV
-507 TEENIEDPL
+507 TEENMEDPL

-535 KGDYIV
+535 KGDYII
-541 ADDDGFGVAC
+541 ADDDGLGIAWWG
-551 KIENCPHSNKLI
+551 IEPNFDVHKLI
-563 GVAIE
+563 GIALE

-577 I
+577 V

>member
-106 DSAGIVSIINNETLD
+106 DS
-121 STHVKSLIAEEGLD
+121 THVKSLIAEEGLD

-210 ARAGAGTDSAA
+210 AR
-221 VIALI
+221 I
-226 DSDYVQAR
+226 DSDYIQAR
-234 QTASTDSAAVI
+234 AGAGTDSAAVI

>member
-92 DSALVVSIINNETL
+92 DSALV
-106 DSAGIVSIINNETLD
+106 VSIINNETLD